1 MDEIKEKCAAHG
13 SFQWEAAELVARV
26 SDDNSPDNIADLVE
40 FCIRVGMEH
49 GIKHQRTE
57 DARGCVSIDKRGDR
71 VKSMGKVVAS
81 RKYPVDGWQSFEEG
95 SYAER

>member
-1 MDEIKEKCAAHG
+1 MGKMTMDEMKEKCRAHG
-13 SFQWEAAELVARV
+13 EFQWDLATLVARV

-57 DARGCVSIDKRGDR
+57 DARGCVSIDKCGDR
-71 VKSMGKVVAS
+71 VKSMGKVVAQ
-81 RKYPVDGWQSFEEG
+81 RKYPVDGWQTFGE
-95 SYAER
+95 

>member
-1 MDEIKEKCAAHG
+1 
-13 SFQWEAAELVARV
+13 
-26 SDDNSPDNIADLVE
+26 VE

-81 RKYPVDGWQSFEEG
+81 RKYPVDGVQAFEE
-95 SYAER
+95 